1 MKTIIDK
8 ANTRGYFN
16 HGWLKTYHTFS
27 FADYYNPRRIHFGA
41 LRVLNDDTVAPGE
54 GFGMHPHKNMEVV
67 SIPLQGYLRLS
78 GNFWLVSFKISYLCL
93 PLFYETRTTPSCHPS
108 GCAYRQL

>member
-1 MKTIIDK
+1 MEKMRDSIDFK
-8 ANTRGYFN
+8 HMDIAALFRKLLLPTVLGMI
-16 HGWLKTYHTFS
+16 FS
-27 FADYYNPRRIHFGA
+27 ALFVITDGIFG
-41 LRVLNDDTVAPGE
+41 
-54 GFGMHPHKNMEVV
+54 
-67 SIPLQGYLRLS
+67 LS

>member
-1 MKTIIDK
+1 MMQPKDYSSFGCIII
-8 ANTRGYFN
+8 NLLILPPIY
-16 HGWLKTYHTFS
+16 
-27 FADYYNPRRIHFGA
+27 
-41 LRVLNDDTVAPGE
+41 
-54 GFGMHPHKNMEVV
+54 
-67 SIPLQGYLRLS
+67 RLS